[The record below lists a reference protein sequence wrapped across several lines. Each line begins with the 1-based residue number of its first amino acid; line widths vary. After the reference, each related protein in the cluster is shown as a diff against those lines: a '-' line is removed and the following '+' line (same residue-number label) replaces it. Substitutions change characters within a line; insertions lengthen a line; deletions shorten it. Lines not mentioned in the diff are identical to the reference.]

1 MSKYGMEECG
11 RNNRALW
18 KRDGMAVS
26 GAILLTLGLP
36 LFSFAEEPAGLPPA
50 EAVAPPPPAE
60 AATPARS
67 AAELQQ
73 DLLAV
78 RGQYVQARRELLQ
91 FQAGV
96 DAGAGQALLSET
108 AQLRQEIRRLE
119 QEAANSP
126 ENAETF
132 AEQARQ
138 VRQTLYAK
146 EAQRTALLNQS
157 EEYRTL
163 SAKEGELQEQL
174 KDILQKIQDAPAE
187 PSGAVAE

>member
-1 MSKYGMEECG
+1 MSKHGMEENG
-11 RNNRALW
+11 RKNRAPG
-18 KRDGMAVS
+18 KPAGMAVA
-26 GAILLTLGLP
+26 GAVLLALGLP
-36 LFSFAEEPAGLPPA
+36 LFSFAEEPAGTPPP
-50 EAVAPPPPAE
+50 EAVVPALPAD
-60 AATPARS
+60 AAAPARS

-132 AEQARQ
+132 TEQARQ

-174 KDILQKIQDAPAE
+174 KEILQDIQDAPAE
-187 PSGAVAE
+187 QGGAVAE